1 MNEVQLNNGVS
12 IPAIG
17 IGPAAAR
24 SGNLNLKSDIPII
37 NLGFRAY
44 NKFCLRPVLYHNY
57 VNSVAHAFQAG
68 FRLLDFSSSYGDG
81 VLINKAIRKSRID
94 RKDLFLTTRVSNQA
108 QRSGKIRECLFQQL
122 EGMGTDYVDL
132 LMFHWPVT
140 DLYLDTWKQMVQ
152 LYKEG
157 YCRTLGVAN
166 CHKHH
171 LEALLS
177 VSEVVPA
184 INQIEV
190 HPLFT
195 QKELVKY
202 CKSCGIQVEA
212 YTPIARMDVRLTRLP
227 LLKRM
232 SEKYH
237 KSIAQIILRWHIQ
250 NGLIPVVRSLNKKRQ
265 LENIS
270 IFDFELSA
278 DEMIAIDNL
287 NINSRLRFDPD
298 NCDFSIL

>member
-17 IGPAAAR
+17 IGPGIAL
-24 SGNLNLKSDIPII
+24 SGTLKSDIPLI
-37 NLGFRAY
+37 NFGFRAY

-57 VNSVAHAFQAG
+57 VNSVAHAFKAG

-81 VLINKAIRKSRID
+81 FLINKAIRKSRID

-122 EGMGTDYVDL
+122 EGMGIDYVDL

-177 VSEVVPA
+177 VSEVIPA

-195 QKELVKY
+195 QKELIKY
-202 CKSCGIQVEA
+202 CKSCGVQVEA
-212 YTPIARMDVRLTRLP
+212 YTPIARC
-227 LLKRM
+227 LL
-232 SEKYH
+232 
-237 KSIAQIILRWHIQ
+237 
-250 NGLIPVVRSLNKKRQ
+250 
-265 LENIS
+265 
-270 IFDFELSA
+270 
-278 DEMIAIDNL
+278 
-287 NINSRLRFDPD
+287 
-298 NCDFSIL
+298 

>member
-17 IGPAAAR
+17 IGPGIAL
-24 SGNLNLKSDIPII
+24 SGTLKSDIPLI
-37 NLGFRAY
+37 NFGFRAY

-57 VNSVAHAFQAG
+57 VNSVAHAFKAG

-81 VLINKAIRKSRID
+81 FLINKAIRKSRID

-122 EGMGTDYVDL
+122 EGMGIDYVDL

-171 LEALLS
+171 WK
-177 VSEVVPA
+177 
-184 INQIEV
+184 
-190 HPLFT
+190 H
-195 QKELVKY
+195 
-202 CKSCGIQVEA
+202 C
-212 YTPIARMDVRLTRLP
+212 
-227 LLKRM
+227 
-232 SEKYH
+232 
-237 KSIAQIILRWHIQ
+237 
-250 NGLIPVVRSLNKKRQ
+250 
-265 LENIS
+265 
-270 IFDFELSA
+270 
-278 DEMIAIDNL
+278 
-287 NINSRLRFDPD
+287 
-298 NCDFSIL
+298 